1 MSTRT
6 ASPTHTPIPARRK
19 KKTTAGTTFLR
30 IGMGISLVGI
40 LTLVLGPYIVMAFTS
55 VTPRS
60 ELTAAGANIIPSEF
74 TFAAYRELLATT
86 AFLTYLGNSLTVAA
100 IVVPVTLVLATGAAI
115 ALSRFDFPGKSFF
128 MAGLLLAQLFP
139 AVLLVISLQ
148 GQLRSFGLLDS
159 TIGLA
164 LVHIAFAT
172 PFATWLLKGFA
183 DSIPRELEEAG
194 AIDGASITQ
203 IIRMLIFPLLV
214 PGMVAAGTYAF
225 ILTWNEF
232 LYALTFTSSTSTRT
246 LPIGLHLFIG
256 EYQIRWDLLTAG
268 GVLSVLPVIVG
279 FLIVQKR
286 LVAGLAAGSVKG

>member
-1 MSTRT
+1 MTTSTIVTGRPVAPRRAGRAPIGLVASRT
-6 ASPTHTPIPARRK
+6 
-19 KKTTAGTTFLR
+19 GL
-30 IGMGISLVGI
+30 GIALIGI
-40 LTLVLGPYIVMAFTS
+40 LCLVLGPYVVMAFTS
-55 VTPRS
+55 LTPRS
-60 ELTAAGANIIPSEF
+60 ELTAAGASIIPDEF
-74 TFAAYRELLATT
+74 TLDAYRELLTT
-86 AFLTYLGNSLTVAA
+86 TPFLTYLANSLTVAA
-100 IVVPVTLVLATGAAI
+100 IAVPLTLLIATGAAI
-115 ALSRFDFPGKSFF
+115 ALSRFDFAGKRGV
-128 MAGLLLAQLFP
+128 MTGLLVAQMFP

-148 GQLRSFGLLDS
+148 GQLRAFGLLDS
-159 TIGLA
+159 KIGLA
-164 LVHIAFAT
+164 LVHVAFAT

-194 AIDGASITQ
+194 AIDGASTSQ
-203 IIRMLIFPLLV
+203 IVRLLILPLLL
-214 PGMVAAGTYAF
+214 PGMVAAGTYSF

-232 LYALTFTSSTSTRT
+232 LYALTFTASTSTRT